1 LQAWFEDGSSIVNTM
16 VMQGLVDLANQDP
29 SLPPDVLELLRI
41 LSRTGTPAM
50 QARGRMLLL
59 KLESKPA
66 AL

>member
-1 LQAWFEDGSSIVNTM
+1 M
-16 VMQGLVDLANQDP
+16 VMLGLVDLANQDP

-50 QARGRMLLL
+50 QARGRMPLL